1 MKKLGIGELA
11 LALLLAAT
19 PMALAQTPKMG
30 GTLKIYQRDSPASAS
45 IHEEATF
52 SNNVPFMGIFNNLVM
67 FKQDVAENSPDSIV
81 PELADSWAW
90 SDGGKTLT
98 FKLHPG
104 VKWHDGVAFTA
115 RDVKCTIDLL
125 QGKLA
130 DKFRKNPRKTWY
142 SNVEDVIPN
151 GDLEVA
157 FKLTRPQP
165 SLLSMLASG
174 YSPMYSCHVPTAKMR
189 TAPIGTGPFKFVEF
203 KQNQIIRLAKNPNYW
218 KPGKPYLDGI
228 DFPIITNRA
237 TAMLAFISG
246 KVDMTMPTE
255 VTQAILRDIKQQAP
269 KSICVVAPTNVYMN
283 LIVNRERPPF
293 DNADL
298 RRAMALTIDRKAF
311 IDILFEGQGDRG
323 GAVLPRPEGIWGMP
337 KDMLDSLPGYG
348 PDVAANRAQARAL
361 MVKAGYGPTKHLSV
375 KVSTR
380 NLATYRDPAVILL
393 DQLKEIYIDAELDVV
408 ETSVWFGK
416 IDRKDYAIG
425 MNLTGNA
432 VDDPDQAFYE
442 NYACGS
448 ERNVTGYCNRDLQKQ
463 FDAQSQEPDLAKR
476 QAMVWAI
483 DKQLQ
488 EDVARPVIAYS
499 RAGTCWAPD
508 VHGYTA
514 MTNSSYNGYRF
525 EDMWLDR

>member
-1 MKKLGIGELA
+1 MKHVGQFG
-11 LALLLAAT
+11 LLLGMTLLAT
-19 PMALAQTPKMG
+19 GALAQTPKSG

-52 SNNVPFMGIFNNLVM
+52 SNNVPFMGVFNNLVI
-67 FKQDVAENSPDSIV
+67 FKQDVAENTPESIT

-90 SDGGKTLT
+90 SDAGKTLT

-104 VKWHDGVAFTA
+104 VKWHDGKPFTA
-115 RDVKCTIDLL
+115 RDVKCTIDLV

-142 SNVEDVIPN
+142 DQVVDVVPN

-157 FKLTRPQP
+157 FKLSRPQT

-174 YSPMYSCHVPTAKMR
+174 YSPIYPCHVPTAKMR
-189 TAPIGTGPFKFVEF
+189 TAPIGTGPYKFVEF
-203 KQNQIIRLAKNPNYW
+203 KQNEIIRLAKNPDYW

-237 TAMLAFISG
+237 TAMLTFMSG

-255 VTQAILRDIKQQAP
+255 VTQAIRRDITKQMPQA
-269 KSICVVAPTNVYMN
+269 ICKTVSTNVHLN

-298 RRAMALTIDRKAF
+298 RHAMALTIDRKAF
-311 IDILFEGQGDRG
+311 SDILFEGEADMG
-323 GAVLPRPEGIWGMP
+323 GALLPGPEGIWGMP
-337 KDMLDSLPGYG
+337 KDMLVGLPGYN
-348 PDVAANRAQARAL
+348 PDVAASRTQAKAL
-361 MVKAGYGPTKHLSV
+361 MMKAGYGPDKHLVV

-380 NLATYRDPAVILL
+380 NIPTYRDPAVILL

-416 IDRKDYAIG
+416 IDRKDYAVG

-432 VDDPDQAFYE
+432 VDDPDQSFYE

-463 FDAQSQEPDLAKR
+463 FDLQSQETDPAKR
-476 QAMVWAI
+476 RQMVWAI
-483 DKQLQ
+483 DAQLQ
-488 EDVARPVIAYS
+488 NDIARPVIVHQ
-499 RAGTCWAPD
+499 RAATCWAPY
-508 VHGYTA
+508 VRGYTQ
-514 MTNSSYNGYRF
+514 MSNSSYNGFRF